1 MIFLLGAR
9 GGHDFRDL
17 TFGLSDFRPSS
28 SVFFPVF
35 SGSAFTGSRGHSGGR
50 AKLSARQPLSDA
62 SLRPIEMM
70 LPRHRHTFSESLD
83 VGRWGWEPPFSPWI
97 LPCTLLVFLF
107 SFLFPS
113 PPFLKFPKGAH
124 CGGCGRPGLAR
135 ARRGAQEDGRARGWA
150 PGRHRSAESGGG
162 QRQARAAHGCTGAA
176 DLAGPLGGGISG
188 PGSADL
194 GVEAARPG
202 ARSPPSRGHR
212 RL

>member
-1 MIFLLGAR
+1 MVGGA
-9 GGHDFRDL
+9 
-17 TFGLSDFRPSS
+17 
-28 SVFFPVF
+28 
-35 SGSAFTGSRGHSGGR
+35 GS
-50 AKLSARQPLSDA
+50 PL
-62 SLRPIEMM
+62 
-70 LPRHRHTFSESLD
+70 
-83 VGRWGWEPPFSPWI
+83 FSPWI

-107 SFLFPS
+107 FFLFPS

-150 PGRHRSAESGGG
+150 PGRHRSAESGSG
-162 QRQARAAHGCTGAA
+162 QRQARAAHRCTGAA

-212 RL
+212 RLGIKSLCFLFCKGQGCVFVCVCVGRGWAVADCGN